1 MKLVV
6 SGYGLGSSGLI
17 GSLEPLETFIGEEVG
32 PASGGAECW
41 GFKGSLYGGKGDC
54 GKGDGGK
61 GAYGVGYGVY
71 PNGNGP

>member
-17 GSLEPLETFIGEEVG
+17 GSLEPSETFIGEEVG
-32 PASGGAECW
+32 PTSGGAEGW
-41 GFKGSLYGGKGDC
+41 GFEGSPYSGKGNC

-61 GAYGVGYGVY
+61 GAYGVKYGVY
-71 PNGNGP
+71 PNRNGP

>member
-17 GSLEPLETFIGEEVG
+17 GSLEPSETLVREEVG
-32 PASGGAECW
+32 QAAGGAGGW
-41 GFKGSLYGGKGDC
+41 GFEGSPYGGKGDC
-54 GKGDGGK
+54 GKGDDGK

>member
-32 PASGGAECW
+32 PASRGAEGW
-41 GFKGSLYGGKGDC
+41 GFEGSPYGRKGDC

-61 GAYGVGYGVY
+61 GVYGVGYVVY
-71 PNGNGP
+71 LNGNGP